1 VFHATRKKPRT
12 VAGLS
17 VAQVP
22 GELRQ
27 KNQEKMRIHE
37 RHLTAP
43 PQPIAAPLLFAADF
57 SRVLLNQRDLK
68 LSDWSAELSCLPV
81 K

>member
-1 VFHATRKKPRT
+1 MKHP
-12 VAGLS
+12 
-17 VAQVP
+17 
-22 GELRQ
+22 
-27 KNQEKMRIHE
+27 
-37 RHLTAP
+37 TAP